1 MGRIRYC
8 VKTSEIHALPVDP
21 KNSLSIKPDLQ
32 ENTKQ
37 DLVTKVCI
45 EEKETHK

>member
-8 VKTSEIHALPVDP
+8 VKTSEIHALPDES
-21 KNSLSIKPDLQ
+21 KNSLSIKLGLH

-37 DLVTKVCI
+37 DLITKVCI